1 MLEGLIIKHSSPTL
15 AGLKPGSLFG
25 CMCSK
30 CPCFEAELEHVK
42 NVLKKKGVEVRL
54 LSKGERALVYV
65 YRPLK
70 LWRELT
76 QKTTQSFLAKY
87 GYRGLTLEQCLGRLE
102 MRISNDSFPHEIGV
116 FLGYPLHDVVGFIV
130 NGGKNSKCTGYWKVY
145 CNVDEAQS
153 TFAKYTKCTRI
164 YLELYEKG
172 RDIEKLTVAQ

>member
-15 AGLKPGSLFG
+15 AGLQPGSLFG

-30 CPCFEAELEHVK
+30 CPCFEGELEQVK

-87 GYRGLTLEQCLGRLE
+87 GYRGLTPEQCLDRLE

-145 CNVDEAQS
+145 CNVDAAQS

-164 YLELYEKG
+164 YIELYEKG